1 MGTRGKMLLCGAMLL
16 ARFCMATAQDRAV
29 DISASSNNASGSGI
43 VNTSVADIDNMAGE
57 EVCIT
62 LTAKDKNGNVIR
74 SWNTTGNPT
83 ILKLNNSTANSDTST
98 RTWNSDPLGYS
109 FATITHN
116 DVTLTQTGPHEW
128 SVPSTEFDS
137 LGQCRICLTDTKAER
152 GVQIEVNP
160 TVTSLNQL
168 TEKMNFNAGGTTNY
182 LVEITSHVVGKTAVY
197 QMRPYEIVVTP
208 RDRFLNANTEAMES
222 RFSARWPGEFD
233 KSLPSLS
240 DIFSGS
246 VFITGP
252 TNYFAASRIIREQPA
267 DERQYIIVYKVS
279 DQTINGRSD
288 DFEVPGHAPSPFAL
302 LQPPDHFSLRLSF
315 SAFQLNFTWE
325 KPVPADPYTD
335 VQTSRFDPRTYSDDV
350 IYTWNIVDSM
360 SLTRAERIA
369 SNNSGRDPRI
379 TLSHG
384 QIRAIMRKIAGAMV
398 LGYNLVWFVEASD
411 GLSTTLSSPPN
422 MDQNQRPGFH
432 IHFIEESADPVQPV
446 GAPEVLSIGQNYPN
460 PFNPSTN
467 IRFSVPSAGR
477 VTLRVLDLL
486 GALVATP
493 VNELLE
499 GGTFHATFDASQL
512 PSGTYV
518 YTLQFGEQLLTK
530 RMTVMK

>member
-1 MGTRGKMLLCGAMLL
+1 MRTRGRMLLCGAMLL
-16 ARFCMATAQDRAV
+16 ARFCMATAQDGAV
-29 DISASSNNASGSGI
+29 DISASGNNASGLGI
-43 VNTSVADIDNMAGE
+43 VNTSVADIDKIAGE
-57 EVCIT
+57 EVCFT

-74 SWNTTGNPT
+74 SWNTSGNPT

-116 DVTLTQTGPHEW
+116 GVPLTQSGPHEW
-128 SVPSTEFDS
+128 SVPATEFDS
-137 LGQCRICLTDTKAER
+137 LGQCRVCLTDTKAER

-160 TVTSLNQL
+160 TVPYLNQL
-168 TEKMNFNAGGTTNY
+168 TELMNFGAGGTTNY
-182 LVEITSHVVGKTAVY
+182 LVEITSHVVGKSAVY
-197 QMRPYEIVVTP
+197 QMRPYELVVTP

-233 KSLPSLS
+233 KSIPSLS

-252 TNYFAASRIIREQPA
+252 TNYFAASRIIRELPA
-267 DERQYIIVYKVS
+267 DSPQYIIVYKVS

-288 DFEVPGHAPSPFAL
+288 DFEVPGHAPSPFVL
-302 LQPPDHFSLRLSF
+302 LQPRDHYALDNTYQGTMLD
-315 SAFQLNFTWE
+315 FTWE
-325 KPVPADPYTD
+325 KPIPADPYTD
-335 VQTSRFDPRTYSDDV
+335 IQTSRFDPRTSSDDV
-350 IYTWNIVDSM
+350 TYMWNIVDSI

-384 QIRAIMRKIAGAMV
+384 QIQAIMRNIAGAMV
-398 LGYNLVWFVEASD
+398 RRSNLVWFVKASD

-422 MDQNQRPGFH
+422 KDQNQRPGFH
-432 IHFIEESADPVQPV
+432 IHIYEWAPDAVQSV
-446 GAPEVLSIGQNYPN
+446 GAPADLNLGQNYPN

-467 IRFSVPSAGR
+467 IRFSVPATGR
-477 VTLRVLDLL
+477 VTLRVFDLL

-493 VNELLE
+493 VNELLV
-499 GGTFHATFDASQL
+499 GGTYHATFDASQL
-512 PSGTYV
+512 PSGTYA
-518 YTLQFGEQLLTK
+518 YTLQFGDQMLTK